1 MDQNESLRT
10 ILRANAAFAAA
21 TGTVALAATGPIAEA
36 IGVSE
41 HRLISAVGAILLAFA
56 AQLMFVSAL
65 NGKLLRRSAR
75 MISAS
80 DFAWVA
86 GTVAIITM
94 ADLRT
99 QGDLILAGIAA
110 IVGTFGVLQLRS
122 AMGVVDDDGPQIVEI
137 TRTLR
142 GSADE
147 VWDVVTDHEAYGR
160 VAPNLSKVEATGP
173 NGPELTRRCWDTR
186 GKYWDETCSLWDE
199 GRRFIVDV
207 DTDADDYPYPPQSL
221 RGEWR
226 VAQVDDS
233 HTSVTIR
240 FELRPNPGSAGAAF
254 AVAMTTGAGPLVRR
268 ITNAWQDILTNRSV
282 AV

>member
-1 MDQNESLRT
+1 MNQTRPLRT

-41 HRLISAVGAILLAFA
+41 HRLISATGATLVVFA
-56 AQLMFVSAL
+56 AQLMFVSGL

-75 MISAS
+75 LISAS

-86 GTVAIITM
+86 GTVAIITI

-99 QGDLILAGIAA
+99 RGDLILAGIAA

-122 AMGVVDDDGPQIVEI
+122 AAGVADDDGPQIVEV

-147 VWDVVTDHEAYGR
+147 VWKVVTDHEAYGR
-160 VAPNLSKVEATGP
+160 VAPNLSKVKATGP

-199 GRRFIVDV
+199 GRRFVVDV
-207 DTDADDYPYPPQSL
+207 DTDTENYPYPLQSL

-226 VAQVDDS
+226 VAQIDDS

-240 FELRPNPGSAGAAF
+240 FEIRPNPGPAGAAF
-254 AVAMTTGAGPLVRR
+254 AVAMTTGASLIVRR
-268 ITNAWQDILTNRSV
+268 ITNAWQDILTDRSV
-282 AV
+282 SV

>member
-1 MDQNESLRT
+1 MNEAKSLRT
-10 ILRANAAFAAA
+10 ILRANATFAAA
-21 TGTVALAATGPIAEA
+21 TGTFALAATGPIAEA
-36 IGVSE
+36 IGVSQ
-41 HRLISAVGAILLAFA
+41 HRLVSATGGILLAFA
-56 AQLMFVSAL
+56 AQLMFVSGL
-65 NGKLLRRSAR
+65 NGRLLRRSAR
-75 MISAS
+75 LISAS

-86 GTVAIITM
+86 GSAAGVA
-94 ADLRT
+94 
-99 QGDLILAGIAA
+99 
-110 IVGTFGVLQLRS
+110 
-122 AMGVVDDDGPQIVEI
+122 DDDGPQIVEI

-147 VWDVVTDHEAYGR
+147 VWEIVTDHEAYGR
-160 VAPNLSKVEATGP
+160 VAPNLSKVEATAP

-199 GRRFIVDV
+199 GRRFVVDV
-207 DTDADDYPYPPQSL
+207 DTDADDYPYPLQSL

-226 VAQVDDS
+226 VAQIDDS

-240 FELRPNPGSAGAAF
+240 FELRPNPGPAGTAF

-282 AV
+282 SA